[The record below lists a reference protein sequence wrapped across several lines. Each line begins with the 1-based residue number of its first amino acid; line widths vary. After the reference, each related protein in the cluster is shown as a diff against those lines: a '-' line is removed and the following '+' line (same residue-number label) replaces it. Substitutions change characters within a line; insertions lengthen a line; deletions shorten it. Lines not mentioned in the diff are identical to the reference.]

1 MVDEAEEDTEDEE
14 DTEEDTE
21 DEEDTEEDTEGEED
35 MEVDTEVTEEDK
47 SKWSRQKESHTV
59 TFTERLVNN
68 RELSGS

>member
-1 MVDEAEEDTEDEE
+1 MEDEVVDEV
-14 DTEEDTE
+14 EEDTE

-59 TFTERLVNN
+59 TFMERLVNN
-68 RELSGS
+68 KELSGS

>member
-1 MVDEAEEDTEDEE
+1 MEDEVVDEV
-14 DTEEDTE
+14 EEDTE

>member
-1 MVDEAEEDTEDEE
+1 MEDEVVDEA
-14 DTEEDTE
+14 EEDTE